1 MDRADLITEL
11 TRIEIAINKL
21 EDYSFES
28 SEELQKLLG
37 KFRSFH
43 KDYIRSA
50 MPDVEGF
57 DHQLYEIEKNVTG
70 LTSDNKGRDLEVYK
84 SNTFDK
90 SRKDL
95 TIFINIYKD
104 HLGKSLHVN

>member
-1 MDRADLITEL
+1 MYRADLITEL

-21 EDYSFES
+21 GDYNFES
-28 SEELQKLLG
+28 SEELQKLLS

-43 KDYIRSA
+43 QDYIKSA
-50 MPDVEGF
+50 MPEVDGF
-57 DHQLYEIEKNVTG
+57 DQQLYEIEKNITG
-70 LTSDNKGRDLEVYK
+70 LTSDNKGRDLEVFK

-95 TIFINIYKD
+95 TVFINIYKD
-104 HLGKSLHVN
+104 HLEKSLQTN